1 MPKVKRSKANQPKKV
16 KGGTVLGKEGEL
28 WFAIK
33 CSNFNK
39 TECRSFKSFISTACK
54 DFFEDPDEE
63 DIKDEE

>member
-33 CSNFNK
+33 CSNSNVVRLSLLFQ
-39 TECRSFKSFISTACK
+39 R
-54 DFFEDPDEE
+54 FEDPDEE